1 MRVLKPDKNDC
12 GAEGAGGYLR
22 GMCEHILCVT
32 MHLYPSGG
40 SCLCSLSVSSES
52 KLPISKHKI
61 CVVLKLF
68 SIISIVLEICVGETS
83 VISMD

>member
-1 MRVLKPDKNDC
+1 MRVLKPDKNEC

-22 GMCEHILCVT
+22 GMCECILCVT
-32 MHLYPSGG
+32 MHLYPSWG

-52 KLPISKHKI
+52 KLPIRKHKI

-68 SIISIVLEICVGETS
+68 SIVSIVLEICVCETS